1 MTYGLDTSVVLR
13 LLTGEPRGLALKT
26 ATRVMAIIRSGGS
39 CLIGDLVAAESYFA
53 LQYHYKM
60 PKAEALAALAAL
72 SAGEGIRFSEA
83 ARRILKTKDLA
94 RANPGF
100 ADRLIHADYRQFGY
114 GMLTC
119 EHAAAS
125 LDGVEVIRDSS
136 PAQS

>member
-26 ATRVMAIIRSGGS
+26 ATRVMAIIRCGGS
-39 CLIGDLVAAESYFA
+39 CSVGDLVAAESYFA
-53 LQYHYKM
+53 LQHHYKI
-60 PKAEALAALAAL
+60 PKAEALSALVSL
-72 SAGEGIRFSEA
+72 STGEGIRFSEA
-83 ARRILKTKDLA
+83 ASRILKIKGLA

-100 ADRLIHADYRQFGY
+100 ADQLIHAGYRQFGY

-136 PAQS
+136 SAQP

>member
-13 LLTGEPRGLALKT
+13 LLTGEPHDLALKT
-26 ATRVMAIIRSGGS
+26 AKRVMQLIHAGDA
-39 CLIGDLVAAESYFA
+39 CVIGDLVATESYYA

-60 PKAEALAALAAL
+60 PKAEALTALATLGAD
-72 SAGEGIRFSEA
+72 EGIRFSEA
-83 ARRILKTKDLA
+83 AGRIFKTKGLA

-100 ADRLIHADYRQFGY
+100 ADRLIHAGYRQYGY

-125 LDGVEVIRDSS
+125 LDGTKIIRTT
-136 PAQS
+136 